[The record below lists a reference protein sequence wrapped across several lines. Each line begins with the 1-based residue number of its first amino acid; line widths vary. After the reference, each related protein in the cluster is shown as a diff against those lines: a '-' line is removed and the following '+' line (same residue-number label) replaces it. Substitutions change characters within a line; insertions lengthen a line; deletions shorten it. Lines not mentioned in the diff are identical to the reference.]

1 MCGWLRESKG
11 RQIQWEKKQRN
22 VNHKTVRNYVWSWI
36 LSSSGIPRR
45 QLWVALNTGDTQLEG
60 SYSL

>member
-1 MCGWLRESKG
+1 MCGWLSECKG
-11 RQIQWEKKQRN
+11 RDTMKKKMRN
-22 VNHKTVRNYVWSWI
+22 ANHKTVRNYVRSWI
-36 LSSSGIPRR
+36 LSSTGIPGR